1 MHYQLEDY
9 EDTDILLAVPIEDF
23 IGNSVYI
30 AASISAIIG
39 LGIVLLQ
46 IYIFRRLLMEKAE
59 NVMDIVPR
67 KWVYKK
73 TGPGI
78 IVVLVVIILFSTMLI
93 LLENRTNASFV
104 AMNKRRAVQDEIEWN
119 QSQESVIRST
129 FVNFYRTRT
138 QELAAFLKEHPDYM
152 TREGL
157 RELNRIAKSDYL
169 MRFDNTGHELI
180 SSNSYTGFSVGSNL
194 SEEYRAVLMGYPY
207 VVVGPVAD
215 NYTGRIQLGTAILM
229 TDDKG
234 QPDGFLLALYDAGE
248 LNAELKRLSYE
259 NAINNFPVQNGHIAA
274 AINNK
279 TGRFIAHT
287 DPEMIDQK
295 AEDFF
300 EDMEAVSSFEGF
312 TDYKDE
318 DVYLS
323 AVSTGEKTLM
333 FMVPE
338 RWNSGIHTDFVLS
351 TLLVLLFLAF
361 LYYPICKHVDSK
373 SDCGG

>member
-157 RELNRIAKSDYL
+157 RELNRIAKI
-169 MRFDNTGHELI
+169 FVIIQTPFNTFH
-180 SSNSYTGFSVGSNL
+180 GFVVFRIDSF
-194 SEEYRAVLMGYPY
+194 YPT
-207 VVVGPVAD
+207 
-215 NYTGRIQLGTAILM
+215 NYIL
-229 TDDKG
+229 KII
-234 QPDGFLLALYDAGE
+234 P
-248 LNAELKRLSYE
+248 
-259 NAINNFPVQNGHIAA
+259 
-274 AINNK
+274 
-279 TGRFIAHT
+279 
-287 DPEMIDQK
+287 
-295 AEDFF
+295 
-300 EDMEAVSSFEGF
+300 
-312 TDYKDE
+312 
-318 DVYLS
+318 
-323 AVSTGEKTLM
+323 
-333 FMVPE
+333 
-338 RWNSGIHTDFVLS
+338 
-351 TLLVLLFLAF
+351 
-361 LYYPICKHVDSK
+361 
-373 SDCGG
+373 